1 MFLLYHPNS
10 CKSKKMKTENNH
22 LRSVLN
28 LPFLILNCL
37 LYFLL
42 IPQPVFGQGDMGAR
56 QSFAQA
62 ESEYQIG
69 RIDNAITIVNA
80 NVSRYDGTLKSGAY
94 RLLAL
99 CYLAQDNIEE
109 ANRYVDLLLQ
119 EDPYYSITVN
129 DPERFAELIR
139 DKKEGKTT
147 IVTASQQSE
156 TLEEAPVPVTL
167 ITEEMIKA
175 IGARTLKD
183 VLLAYVPGITSVESP
198 NEVNVAMHGVYSAGQ
213 EKILIMINGQ
223 RMNARATNKAAPDY
237 SISLNKIKQI
247 EVLRGPA
254 SSLYGNVAL
263 MAVVNIITKSGSEI
277 NGIKVSAG
285 VGNFKT
291 GQGNLLFG
299 KHFMNVDFMGW
310 AAFYSSQ
317 GEKVFIPQKQAIGEN
332 PHNSYARI
340 DAFNHLPSYD
350 YGFIINW
357 ENFSLNFNRRYGKKV
372 PPFADIHT
380 SMGSPYNYD
389 NYKHFNGE
397 SVGHGMTFTHAGI
410 RYNKQLGKFYIDINA
425 YFDLNKSNL
434 YSIPGDSIYAP
445 MDDTGHYGFFQV
457 INWSEYALGGIAT
470 INYSYPDLGILGK
483 GNLLFGIQT
492 EYMNLYGSE
501 GFVGENFNQVF
512 KYWPVNPIAI
522 GHEISYSPFIQI
534 KHTFN
539 KNWIL
544 NVGGREDLKKRKNG
558 KLYSSFSPRIS
569 LIYLMNKYLTLKTSY
584 SRSFVDAPYFYR
596 YNESPSYKGPE
607 DLRPEYMNAVQFSF
621 NYKPNSRFLWDGVF
635 FYNNLTNFI
644 FRDTNLSSDDY
655 PYMNAGELQTFG
667 IENTLQYITPRFF
680 ANFNIT
686 WQTVL
691 DGKNYMFRGHQ
702 NYNIPNWFANLTLQ
716 GNLFKQKEHAVWLY
730 GSGRLIGKQLS
741 PIDNI
746 VIGGINR
753 TDHEYTLPT
762 EFILNAG
769 IRYQY
774 KRIETQLAFYNLFD
788 NEYYQGGSTPIPY
801 IQQGFSLLLSL
812 SYTLK

>member
-42 IPQPVFGQGDMGAR
+42 SPQPVFGQGDMGAR

-80 NVSRYDGTLKSGAY
+80 NVSHYDGTLKSGAY

-397 SVGHGMTFTHAGI
+397 SVGHGMTFT
-410 RYNKQLGKFYIDINA
+410 
-425 YFDLNKSNL
+425 
-434 YSIPGDSIYAP
+434 
-445 MDDTGHYGFFQV
+445 
-457 INWSEYALGGIAT
+457 
-470 INYSYPDLGILGK
+470 
-483 GNLLFGIQT
+483 
-492 EYMNLYGSE
+492 
-501 GFVGENFNQVF
+501 
-512 KYWPVNPIAI
+512 
-522 GHEISYSPFIQI
+522 
-534 KHTFN
+534 
-539 KNWIL
+539 
-544 NVGGREDLKKRKNG
+544 
-558 KLYSSFSPRIS
+558 
-569 LIYLMNKYLTLKTSY
+569 
-584 SRSFVDAPYFYR
+584 
-596 YNESPSYKGPE
+596 
-607 DLRPEYMNAVQFSF
+607 LR
-621 NYKPNSRFLWDGVF
+621 
-635 FYNNLTNFI
+635 
-644 FRDTNLSSDDY
+644 
-655 PYMNAGELQTFG
+655 
-667 IENTLQYITPRFF
+667 
-680 ANFNIT
+680 
-686 WQTVL
+686 
-691 DGKNYMFRGHQ
+691 
-702 NYNIPNWFANLTLQ
+702 
-716 GNLFKQKEHAVWLY
+716 
-730 GSGRLIGKQLS
+730 
-741 PIDNI
+741 
-746 VIGGINR
+746 
-753 TDHEYTLPT
+753 
-762 EFILNAG
+762 
-769 IRYQY
+769 
-774 KRIETQLAFYNLFD
+774 
-788 NEYYQGGSTPIPY
+788 
-801 IQQGFSLLLSL
+801 
-812 SYTLK
+812 